1 MASPVSETAPVRTP
15 TDPGETHES
24 ALRRSLWLLPA
35 TAAGILTVL
44 IMAVLPADRTI
55 NNLGEWAFRISPVVF
70 AVFAAALFPR
80 RSGQNLVLLAILV
93 LGYMGIMD
101 TFIIMRILTF
111 AGSSD
116 QDAAFPRLYQMTVFL
131 DAFVIIAIAFA
142 YRLGGAKTGKVI
154 RLGMAGV
161 LILISGLNDLTFYY
175 FYSWPAGRPARLDWA
190 SHIKVFVGG
199 SPTAATAIV
208 FCAVHLT
215 LAVAIIV
222 VPWWLHRRRNVAA
235 RVSSTVELAQ

>member
-1 MASPVSETAPVRTP
+1 MTSPVSATASAGAT
-15 TDPGETHES
+15 TEPGETRES
-24 ALRRSLWLLPA
+24 GLRRNLWLLPA
-35 TAAGILTVL
+35 VAAGLLTVL
-44 IMAVLPADRTI
+44 IMVVLPADRTI

-93 LGYMGIMD
+93 LGYMGVMD

-116 QDAAFPRLYQMTVFL
+116 EDAAFPKLYQMTVLL

-142 YRLGGAKTGKVI
+142 YRLGGAKTQKVI
-154 RLGMAGV
+154 RLGLAGV
-161 LILISGLNDLTFYY
+161 LILVSGLNDLTFYY

-190 SHIKVFVGG
+190 SHITVFVGG
-199 SPTAATAIV
+199 SPTPTTAIV

-215 LAVAIIV
+215 LAAAIIV
-222 VPWWLHRRRNVAA
+222 IPWWLRRRRGIAA
-235 RVSSTVELAQ
+235 PASSTVEQAQ